1 MTHKTII
8 TCALTGSAP
17 TTQKNPAVP
26 VSPEQIAESALAVER
41 AGGAIVHV
49 HVRDPET
56 GAPSMDPALYREVVA
71 RIRDAGSN
79 LILNLTTG
87 PGGRFIPGDD
97 IPTEPADG
105 TTLTTPAT
113 RVAHVEELKPEI
125 CSLDVA
131 TMNMGNAVFM
141 NTPPHLA
148 AMAERIKAAG
158 VKPELEV
165 FDSGHARLA
174 SRMVEDGLIE
184 APPLFQLCLGISWG
198 APATPE
204 SMMFMKSLLP
214 EGANWSAFGIS
225 SGQFPMAA
233 TATVL
238 GGNVRVG
245 MEDNIY
251 IARGKL
257 TSGNDEL
264 VDRAVTIVQSV
275 GGDVATPDEA
285 RTILGLH

>member
-1 MTHKTII
+1 MTDKTII

-17 TTQKNPAVP
+17 TTDKNPAVP
-26 VSPEQIAESALAVER
+26 VSPQQIAESALAVER
-41 AGGAIVHV
+41 AGGAIVHI

-56 GAPSMDPALYREVVA
+56 GSPSMDPALYREVVA
-71 RIRDAGSN
+71 RVRDAGSN

-87 PGGRFIPGDD
+87 PGGRYIPGEGD
-97 IPTEPADG
+97 PTDPATG
-105 TTLTTPAT
+105 TTLTTPET

-148 AMAERIKAAG
+148 AMAKRIKAVG

-165 FDSGHARLA
+165 FDAGHARLA
-174 SRMVEDGLIE
+174 SQMVADGLID

-198 APATPE
+198 APMTPE
-204 SMMFMKSLLP
+204 SMIFMKNLLP
-214 EGANWSAFGIS
+214 DGANWSAFGIS

-233 TATVL
+233 TATIL

-264 VDRAVTIVQSV
+264 VDRAVNIVQNV

-285 RTILGLH
+285 RGILGLS